1 MAAQRRIGIMGG
13 TFNPIHYGHLI
24 IAENA
29 CEQYGLEQ
37 VIFMPTGR
45 PPHKDFSGE
54 DMARHRCEM
63 VKLAIKGNDK
73 FTISLF
79 EVLREQTSYTFQTL
93 KEMQRI
99 YPDAKLYFI
108 LGADSLF
115 EFDNWYHPDIIC
127 REAVILAAV
136 RDNLTESKV
145 DSQIR
150 YLTETLHGEIHRLET
165 PNFNVSSK
173 IIRTR
178 LRQGQT
184 IRYMVPEK
192 VEEYIK
198 RQGLYRE

>member
-45 PPHKDFSGE
+45 APHKDFSGE
-54 DMARHRCEM
+54 EMTRHRCEM
-63 VKLAIKGNDK
+63 VKLAIQGNDK

-79 EVLREQTSYTFQTL
+79 EVRREQTSYTFETL

-115 EFDNWYHPDIIC
+115 DFDNWYRPDIIC

-145 DSQIR
+145 DSQIQ
-150 YLTETLHGEIHRLET
+150 YLKDTFHGEIHRLET

-173 IIRTR
+173 TIRAR
-178 LRQGQT
+178 LRHGQT

>member
-29 CEQYGLEQ
+29 CEQYGLEK

-45 PPHKDFSGE
+45 APHKDFSGE
-54 DMARHRCEM
+54 EMIGHRCEM
-63 VKLAIKGNDK
+63 VKLAIQGNDK
-73 FTISLF
+73 FTISLL
-79 EVLREQTSYTFQTL
+79 EVQREQTSYTFQTL
-93 KEMQRI
+93 REMQRI

-115 EFDNWYHPDIIC
+115 EFETWYHPDIIC
-127 REAVILAAV
+127 REAAILAAV

-150 YLTETLHGEIHRLET
+150 YLKETFHGEIHRLET

-173 IIRTR
+173 TIRER
-178 LRQGQT
+178 LRRGQT

-198 RQGLYRE
+198 RQGLYHE